1 MPLSLDECL
10 FKASIGFQLR
20 WYILLH
26 SVTIISEVWLW
37 WSHIGDLTLLIILR
51 RVVGQVMWGE
61 QLFCVTWHDFLREP
75 PSALLQPPAFTTVNI
90 IVTKEENALSF
101 YHHPTLAK
109 WNYLLCAVF
118 AIPLG
123 KRLLFSEAF
132 MDHLVDN
139 CRKSWIF
146 YSVLLQQKE
155 EYKREFIGH
164 KYRRDL
170 LRMGILN
177 SIWIPQTSLKSYHG
191 CHSSLQLSWENLA
204 TYIFNKK
211 NKQNNIYSNWIK
223 VLMIFLLCRFGQCK
237 LDV

>member
-1 MPLSLDECL
+1 M
-10 FKASIGFQLR
+10 
-20 WYILLH
+20 
-26 SVTIISEVWLW
+26 IS
-37 WSHIGDLTLLIILR
+37 SGS
-51 RVVGQVMWGE
+51 
-61 QLFCVTWHDFLREP
+61 P

-211 NKQNNIYSNWIK
+211 NKQNNICSNWIK
-223 VLMIFLLCRFGQCK
+223 VLMIFLLCRFRQCI